1 MNWSANNYRMELSV
15 IIVSYNVREYLRQ
28 CLHSV
33 LAASRNIVCEIFV
46 VDNNSED
53 GSAEAVRNEFPS
65 VSLIINKVNS
75 GFSVANNQAL
85 RIAKGRLLLLLNPDT
100 IVEKDTFSKCIDF
113 MNSHPDAG
121 CIGVRMVNGDGLFL
135 PESKR
140 AFPDPITAFFKT
152 FGISYLLPQSPFFS
166 RYYLP
171 MIDSHKISQTEVVS
185 GAFMMMRK
193 EALEKSGLLDE
204 DFFMY
209 GEDIDLSYRLSRTG
223 FKNYYFPGTQ
233 IVHFKGKSTKMNS
246 SEDILHFYKAMRIYV
261 TKRYAGWKNIPFRLM
276 VITAI
281 YIRELLALANRI
293 LIRSLR

>member
-1 MNWSANNYRMELSV
+1 
-15 IIVSYNVREYLRQ
+15 
-28 CLHSV
+28 
-33 LAASRNIVCEIFV
+33 
-46 VDNNSED
+46 
-53 GSAEAVRNEFPS
+53 
-65 VSLIINKVNS
+65 
-75 GFSVANNQAL
+75 
-85 RIAKGRLLLLLNPDT
+85 
-100 IVEKDTFSKCIDF
+100 
-113 MNSHPDAG
+113 
-121 CIGVRMVNGDGLFL
+121 
-135 PESKR
+135 
-140 AFPDPITAFFKT
+140 
-152 FGISYLLPQSPFFS
+152 
-166 RYYLP
+166 

>member
-140 AFPDPITAFFKT
+140 AFPIP
-152 FGISYLLPQSPFFS
+152 SLHSL
-166 RYYLP
+166 
-171 MIDSHKISQTEVVS
+171 
-185 GAFMMMRK
+185 
-193 EALEKSGLLDE
+193 
-204 DFFMY
+204 
-209 GEDIDLSYRLSRTG
+209 RLSE
-223 FKNYYFPGTQ
+223 FHISCHNLLFSADIIFP
-233 IVHFKGKSTKMNS
+233 
-246 SEDILHFYKAMRIYV
+246 
-261 TKRYAGWKNIPFRLM
+261 
-276 VITAI
+276 
-281 YIRELLALANRI
+281 
-293 LIRSLR
+293 